1 MKRFI
6 FSCVVFAFFAQTDG
20 LYAQQPLDEEIGF
33 LYVKAEYLSETGR
46 FDEAVANYNKVV
58 SRDSLY
64 KDVLLKRGL
73 AKFALGAFKGAK
85 LDALRYMDLK
95 GISAESAALLARS
108 FEAMGQSEAAIQSMT
123 AAIGMASANKDYYM
137 WRAEMYE
144 NDDQI
149 SSACKDYDTSA
160 KLGNT
165 SAAIKVKALCGG
177 FIQANTVQS
186 NPTVSTQELNPNSQP
201 APSENPDLSQTD
213 QPVQTSV
220 DTTQSTETFNQPQGE
235 NEVVHI
241 EDSEPVQNLNI
252 PQDDGTINNIV
263 IDDELNIEIS
273 GQELGK
279 RSIKETPSILILSE
293 ENGKVTVNICVDKQ
307 GVVTR
312 AEFNSSLSTIALK
325 SLVNLALRKAKEFEF
340 RPGKFDLQCGIM
352 VFNIKGS

>member
-1 MKRFI
+1 MKRLI
-6 FSCVVFAFFAQTDG
+6 FSCIVFALYAQTDG

-58 SRDSLY
+58 SKDSLY
-64 KDVLLKRGL
+64 KDVLLKRGN

-85 LDALRYMDLK
+85 LDALRYIDLK
-95 GISAESAALLARS
+95 GISAEAAALLGRS
-108 FEAMGQSEAAIQSMT
+108 FEAMGQSEAAIHSMT
-123 AAIGMASANKDYYM
+123 AAIGSAQANKDYYM
-137 WRAEMYE
+137 WRAAMYE

-149 SSACKDYDTSA
+149 GNACKDYEASA
-160 KLGNT
+160 RLGNT
-165 SAAIKVKALCGG
+165 SAAVKVRSLCGG
-177 FIQANTVQS
+177 YTQQNIVQA
-186 NPTVSTQELNPNSQP
+186 NPTVDVQVVQSNSQP
-201 APSENPDLSQTD
+201 AQSENPESGQIN
-213 QPVQTSV
+213 QPVQTTV
-220 DTTQSTETFNQPQGE
+220 DTTQTTDTFHQPQGG

-241 EDSEPVQNLNI
+241 EDSEPVQNQNI

-279 RSIKETPSILILSE
+279 RGIKETPSILILSE
-293 ENGKVTVNICVDKQ
+293 ENGKVTVNICVDRE
-307 GVVTR
+307 GTVTR

-340 RPGKFDLQCGIM
+340 RPGKYDLQCGVM